1 MCSNMNE
8 PRDSLS
14 KWNKSKDKRERQKLY
29 DIIYMCNL
37 KKLLQMNLQNRN
49 RLTTLKI
56 NLCLVSKGDCRGQE
70 KR

>member
-14 KWNKSKDKRERQKLY
+14 KWSKSKDKRERQKLY

-37 KKLLQMNLQNRN
+37 KKIATNEFTKQ
-49 RLTTLKI
+49 K
-56 NLCLVSKGDCRGQE
+56 
-70 KR
+70 